1 MSQQRPRAG
10 LFFYFERVCF
20 ISRCFAVYFAFL
32 LTDRKRHA
40 KRINSLIWPN
50 FGGFPAILDEY
61 ILPAHA
67 NGNNL
72 RVFPEIFGKL
82 AEPFRAVS
90 KWDKFPV
97 SVFAYFPKSV
107 VIVKKDCFITI
118 GKHLRQSFKTA

>member
-10 LFFYFERVCF
+10 LFFYFERVCS
-20 ISRCFAVYFAFL
+20 ISRRFAVYFVFL
-32 LTDRKRHA
+32 QRHA
-40 KRINSLIWPN
+40 KRRNSLIWPD
-50 FGGFPAILDEY
+50 FGGVPLILDEY

-72 RVFPEIFGKL
+72 RFFPEIFGKL
-82 AEPFRAVS
+82 AEPFRAIA

-97 SVFAYFPKSV
+97 PVFAYFPESV

-118 GKHLRQSFKTA
+118 GKHLRQRFKTA

>member
-1 MSQQRPRAG
+1 M
-10 LFFYFERVCF
+10 
-20 ISRCFAVYFAFL
+20 FL

-50 FGGFPAILDEY
+50 FGGFPSVLDEY
-61 ILPAHA
+61 IMPAHA

-97 SVFAYFPKSV
+97 SIFAYFPKSV
-107 VIVKKDCFITI
+107 VIVKKDCFIT
-118 GKHLRQSFKTA
+118 TAHRLCWRLQPVCSAHTPRRKP